1 MNRLFAIVYLLL
13 DKKKVTAKELS
24 AHFDVSIRTIYRDLD
39 LLSAS
44 GIPIYTDRGK
54 GGGIRLLENFV
65 FNKALLSDQEQNEVL
80 MSLQSLSALKVPDV
94 DSVLNKLS
102 TLFSKQSANWI
113 AIDFSHWGNSEDEK
127 RRFAELKAAI
137 VTRRFVIFDYFSS
150 YNEKTRRAV
159 EPLKI
164 VFKGQSW
171 YLYGYCRLKQ
181 DFRIFKI
188 TRMRNLN
195 TLNQSF
201 EREVPNDIWSQFKSD
216 QTREVTLKIK
226 FDKAVAYRIY
236 DEFDPTCIQKHEDG
250 NFTVTVT
257 FPENEWVYGYIL
269 SYGCHAEVLEPK
281 RIRELIITKFKEG
294 ANRYTEYDR

>member
-13 DKKKVTAKELS
+13 DKKKLTAKELS
-24 AHFDVSIRTIYRDLD
+24 AQFEVSVRTIYRDLD

-44 GIPIYTDRGK
+44 GIPIYTNRGK

-65 FNKALLSDQEQNEVL
+65 FNKSLLTEQEQNEVL

-94 DSVLNKLS
+94 DPVLNKLS

-113 AIDFSHWGNSEDEK
+113 DIDFSHWGNSEDEK
-127 RRFAELKAAI
+127 QRFAELKAAI

-150 YNEKTRRAV
+150 YNEKTRRKV

-164 VFKGQSW
+164 VFKGQNW
-171 YLYGYCRLKQ
+171 YLYGYCHLKQ

-188 TRMRNLN
+188 TRMKNLN
-195 TLNQSF
+195 ALNQTF

-216 QTREVTLKIK
+216 QLSKVTLKIK
-226 FDKAVAYRIY
+226 FDEAVAYRIY
-236 DEFDPTCIQKHEDG
+236 DEFAPTCIQKHEDG

-257 FPENEWVYGYIL
+257 FPENKWVYGYIL

-294 ANRYTEYDR
+294 FNRYT